1 MSQFSV
7 PLQAGVKTRIEVR
20 GQFFM
25 VRSVTNAA
33 KLDVLIEVRGSGE
46 SNDEEFSAVEGGF
59 KARLSAGRFDA
70 VVVTASLACTVVYI
84 VSDNAVDFD
93 FFAGSNV
100 NATLIAPLPLN
111 VVNDRGTPGNLLF
124 VSGVSIAD
132 VPAVSSPDNAAVAC
146 SAVIAA
152 IVAANAARRQIT
164 FCNLGPDPVTLG
176 ALGHTWAKRCLILN
190 AGDAYVE
197 DRAGNLAW
205 YAICDAAKTAS
216 VTSKE
221 VLA

>member
-20 GQFFM
+20 GKFFM
-25 VRSVTNAA
+25 VRDVSNAA
-33 KLDVLIEVRGSGE
+33 TLDVLIEVRGQGD
-46 SNDEEFSAVEGGF
+46 SNDEEFAAVEGGF

-70 VVVTASLACTVVYI
+70 VVLTASLACTVVYI
-84 VSDNAVDFD
+84 VSDNAIDFD
-93 FFAGSNV
+93 FFAGANV

-132 VPAVSSPDNAAVAC
+132 APATSAPDNAAVAC
-146 SAVIAA
+146 TA
-152 IVAANAARRQIT
+152 VAALILAADATRRQII
-164 FCNLGPDPVTLG
+164 FCNIGVDPVTLG
-176 ALGHTWAKRCLILN
+176 ALGHTWAKRCIILN
-190 AGDAYVE
+190 AGDSYVE
-197 DRAGNLAW
+197 DRASNLAW

-216 VTSKE
+216 VTTKT